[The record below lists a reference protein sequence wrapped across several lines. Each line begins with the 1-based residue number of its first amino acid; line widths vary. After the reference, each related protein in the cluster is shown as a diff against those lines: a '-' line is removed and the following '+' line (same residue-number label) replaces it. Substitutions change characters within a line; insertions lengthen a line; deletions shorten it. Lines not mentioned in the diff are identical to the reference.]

1 MEEEFNVE
9 ALIKWASRY
18 PEFKENFIETFDNKE
33 SLEVFLKLT
42 INVND
47 YIETGYEYDEGYFER
62 FNYETIIRDLGIQ
75 FKIYKNEEEF
85 ECDYYD
91 EEYISK
97 DFFDFYKRLE
107 KHYTEFYEKL
117 KEKGITNKQIYDDA
131 FIKPSGKY
139 GINYN
144 FVKLAKK
151 YDLYEYFYDKYIKKW
166 YCKLQVFS
174 LNYNC

>member
-1 MEEEFNVE
+1 MEEEFDME
-9 ALIKWASRY
+9 ILIGWASYY
-18 PEFKENFIETFDNKE
+18 PEFEEKFIETFDNKE

-85 ECDYYD
+85 ECDYYN

-117 KEKGITNKQIYDDA
+117 KEKGLTDKQIYDDA

-139 GINYN
+139 GINYDFVN
-144 FVKLAKK
+144 FTFNRTCIDIF
-151 YDLYEYFYDKYIKKW
+151 YLYLILHQIYY
-166 YCKLQVFS
+166 
-174 LNYNC
+174 

>member
-1 MEEEFNVE
+1 MESEFNVE
-9 ALIKWASRY
+9 ALIKWTSRY
-18 PEFKENFIETFDNKE
+18 PEFEEKFIKTFDSKE
-33 SLEVFLKLT
+33 SLEVCLKLT
-42 INVND
+42 ININD
-47 YIETGYEYDEGYFER
+47 YFETEYIEAEYD
-62 FNYETIIRDLGIQ
+62 YENMIRDLGIQ

-85 ECDYYD
+85 EDDYYN
-91 EEYISK
+91 EKYIEK
-97 DFFDFYKRLE
+97 DFFDFYERLE

-139 GINYN
+139 GINYD

-151 YDLYEYFYDKYIKKW
+151 YDLHEYFYDKYIKKW

>member
-18 PEFKENFIETFDNKE
+18 PEFEEKFIETFDSKE
-33 SLEVFLKLT
+33 SLEVCLKLT
-42 INVND
+42 ININD
-47 YIETGYEYDEGYFER
+47 YFETEYIEAEYD
-62 FNYETIIRDLGIQ
+62 YENMIRDLGIQ

-85 ECDYYD
+85 EDDYYN
-91 EEYISK
+91 EKYIEK
-97 DFFDFYKRLE
+97 DFFDFYERLE

-166 YCKLQVFS
+166 YYKS
-174 LNYNC
+174 

>member
-1 MEEEFNVE
+1 MEI
-9 ALIKWASRY
+9 LIGWASYY
-18 PEFKENFIETFDNKE
+18 PEFEEKFIETFDNKE

-97 DFFDFYKRLE
+97 NFFDFYKRLE

-117 KEKGITNKQIYDDA
+117 KEKGLTDEQIYNDA

-151 YDLYEYFYDKYIKKW
+151 YDLHEYFYDKYIKKW
-166 YCKLQVFS
+166 YCKL
-174 LNYNC
+174 

>member
-9 ALIKWASRY
+9 ILIKWASRY
-18 PEFKENFIETFDNKE
+18 PEFEEKFIETFDSKE
-33 SLEVFLKLT
+33 SLEVCLKLT

-47 YIETGYEYDEGYFER
+47 YFEAEYIEAEYD
-62 FNYETIIRDLGIQ
+62 YENMIRDLGIQ

-85 ECDYYD
+85 EDDYYD
-91 EEYISK
+91 SEYIEK

-117 KEKGITNKQIYDDA
+117 KEKGLTDKQIYDDA

-151 YDLYEYFYDKYIKKW
+151 YDLHEYFYDKYIKKW
-166 YCKLQVFS
+166 YCKLQVSS
-174 LNYNC
+174 LNYNY

>member
-1 MEEEFNVE
+1 MESEFNVE
-9 ALIKWASRY
+9 ALIKWTSRY
-18 PEFKENFIETFDNKE
+18 PEFEEKFIKTFDSKE
-33 SLEVFLKLT
+33 SLEVCLKLT
-42 INVND
+42 ININD
-47 YIETGYEYDEGYFER
+47 YFETEYIETEYD
-62 FNYETIIRDLGIQ
+62 YENMIRDLGIQ

-85 ECDYYD
+85 EDDYYN
-91 EEYISK
+91 EKYIEK
-97 DFFDFYKRLE
+97 DFFDFYERLE

-151 YDLYEYFYDKYIKKW
+151 YDLHEYFYDKYIKKW
-166 YCKLQVFS
+166 YCKL
-174 LNYNC
+174 

>member
-18 PEFKENFIETFDNKE
+18 PEFEEKFIETFDSKE
-33 SLEVFLKLT
+33 SLEVCLKLT
-42 INVND
+42 ININN
-47 YIETGYEYDEGYFER
+47 YIETGYEYDAGYFEC

-85 ECDYYD
+85 EDDYYN
-91 EEYISK
+91 EKYIEK
-97 DFFDFYKRLE
+97 DFFDFYERLE

-151 YDLYEYFYDKYIKKW
+151 YDLHEYFYDKYIKKW
-166 YCKLQVFS
+166 YCKL
-174 LNYNC
+174 

>member
-1 MEEEFNVE
+1 MESEFNVE
-9 ALIKWASRY
+9 ALIKWTSRY
-18 PEFKENFIETFDNKE
+18 PEFEEKFIKTFDSKE
-33 SLEVFLKLT
+33 SLEVCLKLT
-42 INVND
+42 ININD
-47 YIETGYEYDEGYFER
+47 YFETEYIETEYD
-62 FNYETIIRDLGIQ
+62 YENMIRDLGIQ

-85 ECDYYD
+85 EDDYYN
-91 EEYISK
+91 EKYIEK
-97 DFFDFYKRLE
+97 DFFDFYERLE

-166 YCKLQVFS
+166 YCKL
-174 LNYNC
+174 